1 MAEKN
6 PLLLYERVDDV
17 PVLLGLMIMMK
28 WPEIFDRQLGNHH
41 LHQGLS
47 HGWLIVIW
55 LAYILSEGD
64 HCKSHVQEW
73 VDQRRQSLEELTGQ
87 TIRPGVEFND
97 DRLSIV
103 LRRLSEP
110 AAWAAIEAELWS
122 SSFVVY
128 RFTTQQVRLDSTS
141 SYGFHTPFEGG
152 VMQFGHSK
160 DHRPDLPQLKLMAA
174 AAQPSGQLIACDV
187 LPGQSADDPLY
198 TPLIARVREILQ
210 ERGLL
215 YAGDSKMAALE
226 TRANLVAHHDFYLC
240 PLPLSAAPE
249 FAEWVRRVTE
259 GEQCPS
265 LIWED
270 ERLLGAGYEFIR
282 PQRALIEGQEL
293 VWTERV
299 IVVRSPALAQSR
311 NEQLEQRV
319 RAAQTELE
327 KLTPAPARGKRQF
340 TDEAELRAA
349 TEKIL
354 KREKVEGLLEVSYE
368 REEKEIA
375 SYVGRGRG
383 GIGRP
388 TATTTKVRY
397 QITRVAR
404 KEEAIARAKAEAA
417 WRALVTNAPV
427 EQLSLD
433 EAVISYRE
441 GVCLER
447 DFHLVK
453 DRPLGLSPLWVWR
466 DDQIKGLTHLV
477 TIGLRLLTL
486 IETKARANLKETQTT
501 LAGLYEGNPNR
512 STDCPTARRLLKAF
526 ARTEI
531 TRTRIEL
538 NGEVTWQIT
547 TLPALLPQIL
557 ALLGLSTELYTQ
569 LGGHSP

>member
-6 PLLLYERVDDV
+6 PLLLHERIDDV
-17 PVLLGLMIMMK
+17 PVLLGLMIMMN
-28 WPEIFDRQLGNHH
+28 WPELFDRHLGDHH

-73 VDQRRQSLEELTGQ
+73 VDQRRQTLEKLTGQ
-87 TIRPGVEFND
+87 TIRPEVEFND

-103 LRRLSEP
+103 LRRLSDA

-128 RFTTQQVRLDSTS
+128 QFTTEQVRLDSTS
-141 SYGFHTPFEGG
+141 SYGFHLPFEGG

-174 AAQPSGQLIACDV
+174 AAQPSGQIIACAV

-198 TPLIARVREILQ
+198 TPLIGRVREILQ
-210 ERGLL
+210 QTGLL

-226 TRANLVAHHDFYLC
+226 TRANLAAQNDFYLC
-240 PLPLSAAPE
+240 PLPLNAAPD
-249 FAEWVRRVTE
+249 FAQWVRRATE
-259 GEQCPS
+259 GDQFAR
-265 LIWED
+265 LVWEED
-270 ERLLGAGYEFIR
+270 RLLGAGYEFTR
-282 PQRALIEGQEL
+282 PQSAMIEGQEI
-293 VWTERV
+293 VWEERV
-299 IVVRSPALAQSR
+299 IVVRSSSLAASR
-311 NEQLEQRV
+311 NEQLEQRLS
-319 RAAQTELE
+319 AAQTELE
-327 KLTPAPARGKRQF
+327 KLTPPPARGKRQF
-340 TDEAELRAA
+340 TDEAELRSAI
-349 TEKIL
+349 ERIL
-354 KREKVEGLLEVSYE
+354 KREKVEGLLEVKYE
-368 REEKEIA
+368 REEKE
-375 SYVGRGRG
+375 STKYVGRGRG
-383 GIGRP
+383 SAGRP
-388 TATTTKVRY
+388 TATTTKARY
-397 QITRVAR
+397 QITGVAGVA
-404 KEEAIARAKAEAA
+404 EAIARAKAEAA
-417 WRALVTNAPV
+417 WRVLVTNAPV
-427 EQLSLD
+427 EKLSLA

-441 GVCLER
+441 GVWLER

-477 TIGLRLLTL
+477 TMGLRLLTL
-486 IETKARANLKETQTT
+486 IETKARAGLKETQTT

-512 STDCPTARRLLKAF
+512 STDRPTARRLLKAF
-526 ARTEI
+526 VRTEI

-538 NGEVTWQIT
+538 NGETTWHIT
-547 TLPALLPQIL
+547 ALSSLLQQIL